1 MTEMLLGQSSP
12 RRLDPWG
19 RRCWRDSVGGGAVAQ
34 IGWRRSELSA
44 SYLATGVWVRFASRA
59 ARGVSTG
66 SLSGWRS
73 AFVDASA
80 GACTTGGTKPGYDL
94 GWEAEAPRPVMGA
107 CDGTPCDDLC
117 RRGPSD
123 GPTDLFAAVAVAGQC
138 VAANGGGE
146 VSMS

>member
-59 ARGVSTG
+59 ARGVSMG

-73 AFVDASA
+73 AFVYASA

-94 GWEAEAPRPVMGA
+94 GWEAEASLDLQWAHAMAPHATIYVVEAPQTAPPIYLPQSPWPANAWPRTGA
-107 CDGTPCDDLC
+107 AKC
-117 RRGPSD
+117 R
-123 GPTDLFAAVAVAGQC
+123 
-138 VAANGGGE
+138 
-146 VSMS
+146 